1 LLVGHLLYFIQ
12 GVISRRDR
20 PGAKSSTITA
30 KEMADKVTTTE
41 LEDPVPTNHAF
52 GVQVPSFQ
60 FIDELER
67 KHNPESSLRTI
78 VRSNALRSSHLTR
91 RSLNAANTRST
102 DSNRLR
108 KLAKARD
115 HTETIKSNEETD
127 AGSLSGDR
135 GTTIVVEKHLSV
147 SKARQDSI
155 RERWNVF
162 RPAHHC
168 QSRDEDGTIIT
179 ASSSNRTFIQFDPHQ
194 ARQPR
199 QYRKHQAEV
208 MKVQVHE
215 YLNSKVH
222 QSSRPTGEQGYERIR
237 PQSISPQTILGAG
250 RIDPFSSYPIDMA
263 HHMHYLVDH
272 CKTFHFIDISQI
284 TTPVRF

>member
-1 LLVGHLLYFIQ
+1 LLVGHLLYFIL
-12 GVISRRDR
+12 GVISPRDR

-30 KEMADKVTTTE
+30 KAMADATTE
-41 LEDPVPTNHAF
+41 LEDSVPTNHDF

-67 KHNPESSLRTI
+67 QHNPESSLRTI
-78 VRSNALRSSHLTR
+78 VRSNALKISHLTR

-102 DSNRLR
+102 NSNRLR
-108 KLAKARD
+108 KLAKASD
-115 HTETIKSNEETD
+115 HTETIESNEETD

-135 GTTIVVEKHLSV
+135 GATIVVEKHLSV
-147 SKARQDSI
+147 SKTRQDSI

-168 QSRDEDGTIIT
+168 QNRDDDGTIIT
-179 ASSSNRTFIQFDPHQ
+179 AYSSNRTFIQFDPHQ

-199 QYRKHQAEV
+199 QHRKHKAEV
-208 MKVQVHE
+208 MEVQVHE
-215 YLNSKVH
+215 YMNSQVH
-222 QSSRPTGEQGYERIR
+222 QSSTQTVEQGKNRLR
-237 PQSISPQTILGAG
+237 SQSISPQTILGAG
-250 RIDPFSSYPIDMA
+250 RIDPFSSYPIDML